1 MTFYELRNKIQLEAY
16 LELLNEEGQILQEG
30 INGETLWEDSFLDY
44 RVDLII
50 PGIHTKIILNE
61 DPNKY
66 EVIRKNSFFS
76 C

>member
-16 LELLNEEGQILQEG
+16 LELLTEEGQILQEG
-30 INGETLWEDSFLDY
+30 INGETFWEDSFLDY
-44 RVDLII
+44 EVDLII

-61 DPNKY
+61 DYNKY
-66 EVIRKNSFFS
+66 AVIRKNSYFS